1 MCSAMLFRSAF
12 RGKHYHHNHEV
23 IWQGMIDALLP
34 SSTRGNMV
42 CYYIH
47 SIHVCEHV
55 VVVVKLALISGHE

>member
-34 SSTRGNMV
+34 SSTRGNGV
-42 CYYIH
+42 FSHIR
-47 SIHVCEHV
+47 SIHVASM
-55 VVVVKLALISGHE
+55 LLLLLLLLS